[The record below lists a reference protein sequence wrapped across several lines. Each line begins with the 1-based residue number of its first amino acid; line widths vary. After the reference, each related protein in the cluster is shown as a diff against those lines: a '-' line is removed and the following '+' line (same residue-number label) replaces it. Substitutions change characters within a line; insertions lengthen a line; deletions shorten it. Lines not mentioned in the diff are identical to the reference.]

1 MEAVV
6 KTEAGYDNMK
16 LKQIPIPE
24 VTGDKVLLKVAYTG
38 ICGTDIHT
46 FKGQYANAVTPL
58 VLGHEFSGEVVEVG
72 PDVKKLK
79 PGDRVTSE
87 TTFATDE
94 TCIYCQNK
102 EYNL

>member
-1 MEAVV
+1 MDALKTKTMEAVV

-46 FKGQYANAVTPL
+46 FKGQYANAVT
-58 VLGHEFSGEVVEVG
+58 
-72 PDVKKLK
+72 
-79 PGDRVTSE
+79 
-87 TTFATDE
+87 TT
-94 TCIYCQNK
+94 CSRP
-102 EYNL
+102 